1 MNHMQIQRLQS
12 LGLIAT
18 AMLALALFVFVPP
31 CAAQQYPAQAVTFV
45 VPFAAGGVA
54 DTVARAVAQ
63 KLGQRSGQ
71 NVVVENRVGAG
82 GNHGSCKA
90 YG

>member
-45 VPFAAGGVA
+45 VPFAAKSDKEAA
-54 DTVARAVAQ
+54 DEFRREIESWSRMVRTI
-63 KLGQRSGQ
+63 
-71 NVVVENRVGAG
+71 GA
-82 GNHGSCKA
+82 SVD
-90 YG
+90 